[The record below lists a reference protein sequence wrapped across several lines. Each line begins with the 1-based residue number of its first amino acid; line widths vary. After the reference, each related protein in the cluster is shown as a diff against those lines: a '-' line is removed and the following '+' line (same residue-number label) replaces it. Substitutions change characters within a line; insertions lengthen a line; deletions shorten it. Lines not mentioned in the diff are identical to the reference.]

1 MGIFQDTQSK
11 NLTLDGAMGTMIQR
25 YPLTEADFRGNH
37 FTDHPVPLK
46 GNNDLLCLTRPD
58 IITEIHMQYFEAG
71 ADLVETNTFN
81 AQRISMEDYQL
92 SACIAEVNIAAVQ
105 CAQKARALFY
115 EKHGSHQKKY
125 IAGAVGPTS
134 KTASLSP
141 KVEDPAYRA
150 ITFDDLKKAYF
161 EQIEALVKAGVDA
174 ILIETI
180 FDTLNAKAA
189 FYAAL
194 EVLEQNNLQPI
205 TAENPDGDIA
215 LMASGTITDAAGRT
229 LSGQTAAAFAI
240 SLGHLPLF
248 SIGFNCALGAE
259 QLLPHIKELKKY
271 SSAFISAYP
280 NAGLPN
286 AMGQYDE
293 TPNTM
298 VEKVNPYLSERHVQ
312 ILGGCCGT
320 TPAHIQA
327 MAALKH
333 QIVAS

>member
-37 FTDHPVPLK
+37 FTDHPIPLK

-58 IITEIHMQYFEAG
+58 IITEIHLQYFEAG

-115 EKHGSHQKKY
+115 KKHGSDQKKY

-150 ITFDDLKKAYF
+150 ITFDDLKDAYF

-194 EVLEQNNLQPI
+194 EVLEQSNLQPI
-205 TAENPDGDIA
+205 TAENPDGCRGQNVIRTNSGRICHFFGAPPSFQYWLQLRSWSRAIA
-215 LMASGTITDAAGRT
+215 
-229 LSGQTAAAFAI
+229 
-240 SLGHLPLF
+240 P
-248 SIGFNCALGAE
+248 
-259 QLLPHIKELKKY
+259 
-271 SSAFISAYP
+271 AYQR
-280 NAGLPN
+280 A
-286 AMGQYDE
+286 
-293 TPNTM
+293 
-298 VEKVNPYLSERHVQ
+298 
-312 ILGGCCGT
+312 
-320 TPAHIQA
+320 
-327 MAALKH
+327 
-333 QIVAS
+333 